1 MKLRDEIIILKDKL
15 SKAESKKC
23 LVPNDK
29 CLRRIPQTTEC
40 RMREWMIKEYKRDVP
55 GVVITND
62 DMMTPYKEGEAE
74 EIIKEED
81 SDESDGIP

>member
-1 MKLRDEIIILKDKL
+1 
-15 SKAESKKC
+15 
-23 LVPNDK
+23 
-29 CLRRIPQTTEC
+29 
-40 RMREWMIKEYKRDVP
+40 MIKEYKRDVP